1 MVILPLETTGGT
13 YYVTIDA
20 AFLRTLAQHGLKI
33 VPLGKT
39 CMSSDI
45 PSRKSVSRE
54 QRRALL
60 SQETSRRNKLALLAT
75 YLSEGLPVEWAWK
88 GEPYESRLQ
97 VRFEGGEWQTC
108 KSYDEDIRP
117 FLLGRDE

>member
-1 MVILPLETTGGT
+1 MVIVHIETTGGT
-13 YYVTIDA
+13 YYVTIDD
-20 AFLRTLAQHGLKI
+20 AFRQTLAGYGLKI
-33 VPLGKT
+33 VPL
-39 CMSSDI
+39 DV
-45 PSRKSVSRE
+45 PSGRSVNRE

-60 SQETSRRNKLALLAT
+60 GQETARRNKLALLAT
-75 YLSEGLPVEWAWK
+75 YLSEGLPVEWQWK